1 MGYLDFFS
9 IKIAC
14 ALDFPFLPFFQKANN
29 EGHTEV
35 DFFIYQ
41 KTVSRE
47 KSAFGKEPNLI
58 WIVSLWKEVDC
69 KGFLG
74 LLFVSV
80 QFIAESLIFF
90 LPQLLNIFYLILKC
104 LLKRVVGMKWNTSV
118 VLNFTFFIL
127 TNEQNLVQTSKHHFV
142 G

>member
-1 MGYLDFFS
+1 MKRFGGTKTLAKTSYFWGVGTYVNYEFWNKLIYFSPAFLVQNSPVVKWGFDLGYLDFFS

-58 WIVSLWKEVDC
+58 
-69 KGFLG
+69 
-74 LLFVSV
+74 
-80 QFIAESLIFF
+80 
-90 LPQLLNIFYLILKC
+90 
-104 LLKRVVGMKWNTSV
+104 
-118 VLNFTFFIL
+118 
-127 TNEQNLVQTSKHHFV
+127 
-142 G
+142 